1 MMLRAVRV
9 RNTELEGSADEV
21 LQGETHNLSQFSV
34 GARCFVTDV
43 MMPPL
48 SSVTRLVT
56 TVSQMS
62 PGNFIAEMS
71 PGCHDAASVYISG
84 LSFCHPAS
92 PVTSPP
98 GNCVVTPAVSHQ
110 PLPGSHVNHK
120 HQIISKEKSVHRL

>member
-43 MMPPL
+43 MMPPPL

-62 PGNFIAEMS
+62 PGDFIAEMS
-71 PGCHDAASVYISG
+71 PGCHEAASVYISG

-98 GNCVVTPAVSHQ
+98 GKVW
-110 PLPGSHVNHK
+110 
-120 HQIISKEKSVHRL
+120 

>member
-71 PGCHDAASVYISG
+71 PGCHDAASVYSSG
-84 LSFCHPAS
+84 LSFCHPAL

-98 GNCVVTPAVSHQ
+98 GN
-110 PLPGSHVNHK
+110 
-120 HQIISKEKSVHRL
+120 